1 MRTNGLEEVPSTVKI
16 LWAIVDK
23 NSTYFKENI
32 NMQMVILIIVLFT
45 VLFLLNFKLSLS
57 GKLYTIKDALI
68 DTTIEIVVILMF
80 VTMILA
86 LSKIIAYYS

>member
-1 MRTNGLEEVPSTVKI
+1 MI
-16 LWAIVDK
+16 
-23 NSTYFKENI
+23 
-32 NMQMVILIIVLFT
+32 
-45 VLFLLNFKLSLS
+45 LFLVNFKLSLS

-68 DTTIEIVVILMF
+68 DTTIETIVILMF